1 MSSIDSTP
9 NSDAADL
16 NGGDKGSGILG
27 ISSGDAAPSLQVKE
41 RIFHQVTQFVK
52 VTVVVTLGI
61 PVLPGRDDSF
71 DARSLCEGDDPVGVI
86 PPISEQVLCGK
97 AFYQLSCNRAI
108 RCGTRCNKE
117 SYWHT
122 MRIHGQMY
130 PSVEPPLVRSMS

>member
-1 MSSIDSTP
+1 MSSIDSAP

-16 NGGDKGSGILG
+16 NGGDKGSSVLG
-27 ISSGDAAPSLQVKE
+27 ISSGDTAPSLQVKE

-52 VTVVVTLGI
+52 VTVVATLC
-61 PVLPGRDDSF
+61 LPILLGRNDSF
-71 DARSLCEGDDPVGVI
+71 DARSLCEGDDLIGVI

-97 AFYQLSCNRAI
+97 AFYQLSCNCAI

-130 PSVEPPLVRSMS
+130 LGVEPPLVRSMS